1 MQELPEKMQNPHVIP
16 GSDIAQ
22 WLTPL
27 GLSVRLFV
35 SSLSWT
41 AISAIRLDEFQ
52 TFCRWM
58 GKRSFHFVALSA
70 VFVSIAL
77 TIQCVVELQKYRAE
91 DISGAVIAIG
101 LLREFGPL
109 TVSLAWC
116 ARVSALVS
124 DEARS
129 YGSSNIVDFARY
141 FVCPRYLA
149 ALSMAVPLGAY
160 GLVFGFITAAVLA
173 PLLGVSSTNDFLE
186 SAKKGIQD
194 RDLFVYFFKLILI
207 NPTIGVFAGCAA
219 GFLARGNMSVPA
231 AANAVTATL
240 LAGYIANAL
249 VTFAIFL

>member
-1 MQELPEKMQNPHVIP
+1 MQNPHVIP
-16 GSDIAQ
+16 GSDISR
-22 WLTPL
+22 WLAPL
-27 GLSVRLFV
+27 GLSVRLFFKC
-35 SSLSWT
+35 LSW
-41 AISAIRLDEFQ
+41 SAIREIRRDEFQ
-52 TFCRWM
+52 TFCNWM

-77 TIQCVVELQKYRAE
+77 TIQSVVELQKYRAE

-116 ARVSALVS
+116 ARVAALVS
-124 DEARS
+124 DEARA
-129 YGSSNIVDFARY
+129 YASNDVSDFSRS

-149 ALSMAVPLGAY
+149 ALSMSIPLGAY
-160 GLVFGFITAAVLA
+160 GLVFGFVTAALVA

-207 NPTIGVFAGCAA
+207 NPTIGIFAGCAA
-219 GFLARGNMSVPA
+219 GFLARGNMNIPV

-240 LAGYIANAL
+240 LVGYIVNTI
-249 VTFAIFL
+249 VTFALFL